1 MSEQLEMF
9 QQVNGLAGYKE
20 AIKPFPLAGR
30 NHPATSHKAAKQAK
44 PRANSQRIKILSL
57 YRSHVDLTSEE
68 VGHISGLI
76 KKPGACYWVRVSELN
91 KLGLIEATGHERAG
105 ESGANQTVYR
115 ITNAGR
121 DLLRDMGL

>member
-1 MSEQLEMF
+1 MAEQLQMF
-9 QQVNGLAGYKE
+9 EAVSGLGGYKE
-20 AIKPFPLAGR
+20 AIKAFPLAGR
-30 NHPATSHKAAKQAK
+30 KHPVTSHKAAKQAK

-76 KKPGACYWVRVSELN
+76 RKPGACYWVRVSELN

-115 ITNAGR
+115 ITSAGR
-121 DLLRDMGL
+121 ELLQELGL